1 MRGSHRRG
9 PALRR
14 PGAGALRRLLAALGV
29 ILAVALG
36 GATPAFAHA
45 ELDTTTPGDQA
56 VVPQPPKE
64 VVLRFTEGIG
74 VQPDGVRVLDSSAKR
89 VDLGKATASDD
100 TVTVPLPADLPDG
113 GYVVAWRVVSAD
125 GHPVHG
131 AFQFFVGSRT
141 SLDSSLADRA
151 FGASADRRDEVA
163 GAVLRFVSTLCAL
176 AVAGAVVVGYALR
189 REGDP
194 SPVGRFVA
202 VLAGLGAVAV
212 VAQLPI
218 QASLATGR
226 GWGSIAEAGVL
237 DVALADGVGWS
248 LAITCIGLV
257 AVALTAGLHA
267 TRAIRAV
274 SLTGAAIA
282 PFGFVVTGHTRTMDP
297 AWAGYAADAAHVAA
311 GAVWFGGLGALFATQ
326 RRRRATGDV
335 SGAAA
340 AVARFSAW
348 AGVTLL
354 VLVGAGA
361 VLGLIEVGGL
371 SQLTGTTYGKLLL
384 VKLALVAL
392 VVAAAAWNRFS
403 FVPAV
408 ERSLVGTDGTIRPD
422 ETTGTDGTDDG
433 PAGAGDGAPLE
444 TSAGQ
449 GDADGAAPHRWAH
462 FDRLLR
468 FEVLGIVAVLA
479 VTAVLTNVTPARTA
493 GDRGIVTVRSKL
505 GASTLE
511 VTIDPARPGRNDI
524 HAYVLDE
531 RGAVDD
537 RYDAAEFSLA
547 LPAQDV
553 GPLARTPVNA
563 GPGHFQLVG
572 VDLPLKGEWT
582 LTVTVKPDRFTL
594 EKAEVSFRVR

>member
-1 MRGSHRRG
+1 V
-9 PALRR
+9 RR
-14 PGAGALRRLLAALGV
+14 PSLILRRLLVALGV
-29 ILAVALG
+29 ILAVGLA
-36 GATPAFAHA
+36 GAAPAWAHA
-45 ELDTTTPGDQA
+45 ELDTSTPGDQA
-56 VVPQPPKE
+56 VVAQPPKE
-64 VVLRFTEGIG
+64 VVLRFTEGVG
-74 VQPDGVRVLDSSAKR
+74 VQPDGVRVLDSSAER

-100 TVTVPLPADLPDG
+100 TVRVPLPDDLPDG

-176 AVAGAVVVGYALR
+176 AVAGAVLVGYALR
-189 REGDP
+189 RDGDP
-194 SPVGRFVA
+194 SPVGRVVA

-226 GWGSIAEAGVL
+226 GWSSIADAGVL
-237 DVALADGVGWS
+237 DVALGDGVGWS
-248 LAITCIGLV
+248 LALTCVGLT

-274 SLTGAAIA
+274 SVAGAALA

-297 AWAGYAADAAHVAA
+297 AWAGYAADAVHVAA
-311 GAVWFGGLGALFATQ
+311 GAVWFGGLGALWAVQ
-326 RRRRATGDV
+326 RRRRAAGDV
-335 SGAAA
+335 TGAAT
-340 AVARFSAW
+340 AVARFSGW
-348 AGVTLL
+348 AGASLL
-354 VLVGAGA
+354 ALVMAGTA
-361 VLGLIEVGGL
+361 MGVIEVGGL
-371 SQLTGTTYGKLLL
+371 SQLTGTTYGKLL
-384 VKLALVAL
+384 VAKVALVAL
-392 VVAAAAWNRFS
+392 VGAAAAWNRFS

-408 ERSLVGTDGTIRPD
+408 ERSL
-422 ETTGTDGTDDG
+422 
-433 PAGAGDGAPLE
+433 AGAGDAPDPTRPDPASTDPAPE
-444 TSAGQ
+444 ASEPPVEVDDPP
-449 GDADGAAPHRWAH
+449 GDGGPHRWTH

-468 FEVLGIVAVLA
+468 FELLGIVAVLA

-493 GDRGIVTVRSKL
+493 GDRGIVTVRTKL
-505 GASTLE
+505 GTSTLE
-511 VTIDPARPGRNDI
+511 VTIDPARPGRNDV

-537 RYDAAEFSLA
+537 RYDSAEFALA

-553 GPLARTPVNA
+553 GPLSRTPVNA